1 MLYKIGAIMDGD
13 LFELTGA
20 LSAEHHAEQLAQLSE
35 EAAA

>member
-1 MLYKIGAIMDGD
+1 MGAIMDGD

-20 LSAEHHAEQLAQLSE
+20 LSAEHHAEQLAQLGE